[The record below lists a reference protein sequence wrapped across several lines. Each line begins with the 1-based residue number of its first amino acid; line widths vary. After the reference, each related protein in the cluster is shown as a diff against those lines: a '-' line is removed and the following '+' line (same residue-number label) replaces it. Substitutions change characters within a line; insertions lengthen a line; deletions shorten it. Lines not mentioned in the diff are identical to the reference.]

1 MAQNIFSAME
11 LDAIGEMMNISLG
24 SSATAVSNLLDH
36 RVDITT
42 PKVTVVPI
50 SEFTLGE
57 LEPAIG
63 VEIKYVSGLEGSNI
77 MLLKRS
83 DVKAIVELLMG
94 TEIPEEEFELNEL
107 TISAVC
113 ELMNQMMGAASTAL
127 SDFLGRP
134 VNISTPQSFSLDDLE
149 EIKRERF
156 HSETGMLVAVHFM
169 GLVAGAAHTGLQ
181 DNLSGLV
188 LEMLKTFLFAAGP
201 LLATTAVVAV
211 AATFFQTKLLV
222 SGEALKPK
230 FSRINPLQ
238 GIKRL
243 FSLRSVIEAL
253 KGILKIT
260 VLLFL
265 IYQFLVGIVDTFTK
279 YLHTDLAVA
288 CAHLVDEGFQMVMQI
303 AIAFVVLAGADVFY
317 QWWDYERQLRMSK
330 QEIKEEYKQME
341 GDPQVKGKIK
351 EVQRRMAQSR
361 MMQQVPKA
369 DVVIRNPTHFAVALR
384 YRPETD
390 GAPIVLAKGQDELA
404 GRIVRKA
411 EEHHIAIIENVPLAR
426 ALYATAELNREI
438 PPELYN
444 AVAEVLV
451 YLYRMDEKLK

>member
-1 MAQNIFSAME
+1 MADSSKTEKATPKKRRDERKKGNVFFSN
-11 LDAIGEMMNISLG
+11 D
-24 SSATAVSNLLDH
+24 AVS
-36 RVDITT
+36 
-42 PKVTVVPI
+42 
-50 SEFTLGE
+50 
-57 LEPAIG
+57 
-63 VEIKYVSGLEGSNI
+63 
-77 MLLKRS
+77 
-83 DVKAIVELLMG
+83 
-94 TEIPEEEFELNEL
+94 
-107 TISAVC
+107 
-113 ELMNQMMGAASTAL
+113 
-127 SDFLGRP
+127 
-134 VNISTPQSFSLDDLE
+134 
-149 EIKRERF
+149 
-156 HSETGMLVAVHFM
+156 VAVLLASFFVLKLTATPMVEQIYRFLQYAM

-201 LLATTAVVAV
+201 VVAV

-384 YRPETD
+384 YHPETD